1 MGHLPSEKKAITGK
15 CNGYTHKQ
23 QIQIPPL
30 TPPPHLTLTMQNKL
44 TLRRQSESMD
54 STF

>member
-30 TPPPHLTLTMQNKL
+30 TPPPPPHSHYAKQIDT
-44 TLRRQSESMD
+44 
-54 STF
+54 